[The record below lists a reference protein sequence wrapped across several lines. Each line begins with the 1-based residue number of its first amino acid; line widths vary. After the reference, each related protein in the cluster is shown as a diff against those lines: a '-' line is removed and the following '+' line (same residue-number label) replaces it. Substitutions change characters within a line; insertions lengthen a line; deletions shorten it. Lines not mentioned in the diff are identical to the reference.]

1 MEPQPPKEPE
11 VKKKLPK
18 YTPPENITPP
28 ILKDS
33 PAIDSEEKRLEEIR
47 VASSLALLSADLS
60 TKAHIKGFSLPE
72 DTVTCIQALSSLPAD
87 QITGDTLLLNML
99 ASALYQTIF
108 CLGSTEVDNVA
119 VKEYLAIEKIDA
131 YETYSQSYGRLMNT
145 WQVDLPNAT
154 PKFLEHVSLPQI
166 PQ

>member
-11 VKKKLPK
+11 VKKEWPK

-28 ILKDS
+28 VLKDS
-33 PAIDSEEKRLEEIR
+33 PAIDSEEKRLEEIK

-60 TKAHIKGFSLPE
+60 TKALIPGFSLPE
-72 DTVTCIQALSSLPAD
+72 DIVTCIEALPPSPKQIAGDSLA
-87 QITGDTLLLNML
+87 LNML

-108 CLGSTEVDNVA
+108 CLGSTKVDTEI
-119 VKEYLAIEKIDA
+119 VKQYLAIEKIDA

-154 PKFLEHVSLPQI
+154 PEFLKHVILPQI